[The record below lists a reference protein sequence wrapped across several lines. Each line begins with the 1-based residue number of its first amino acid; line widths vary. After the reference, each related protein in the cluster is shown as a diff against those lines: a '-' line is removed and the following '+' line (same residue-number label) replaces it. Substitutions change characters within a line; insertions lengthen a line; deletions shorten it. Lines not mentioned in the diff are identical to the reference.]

1 MFKNF
6 GGTYVANTAPA
17 AESAASEQITQS
29 EVDEASPGE
38 IKLDTEFKKI
48 RNTMKNGFV
57 RENMFQINKLTDK
70 IVEIIIRLYHVNI
83 QCVHKDNNNS
93 NRGKL
98 TMMSGILEDNH
109 GNIYVTISEDP
120 REDDKFYDK
129 LNYFIKLLHNCNIE
143 IIYPEYNL
151 KNDVNDDIKQQ
162 NKVGNDK
169 IIKNPE
175 EKTPEQ
181 SKFIS
186 KIDNIKGNYGVNV
199 PTDYNDEVQMFY
211 NVDIST
217 PITVNLINSVKYL
230 EKRINGKR
238 AFEPFPKADILE
250 SNGVKTVKNVKCNNG
265 STCTEAKLFSY
276 LYDNDKKWSDIKGG
290 IAYWIKNDFPP
301 DHVIKSYNYDE
312 DDNNE
317 DSEENTNIKSNLPE
331 NELHKLTKL
340 SQLIY
345 DYKRPEYS
353 NNFLKYINNN
363 ENYNKILKSIFRPIA
378 LPCPGCYMNFRNGNY
393 QNEKYILGTDYN
405 QLCSRT
411 FTDISKR
418 NDALQ
423 IKFNNLQP
431 SLKILE
437 SSANAVTA
445 EAEAAKAEAEKVA
458 KKIEAE
464 KAAKAEAAKAEAAKA
479 EAAKAAEALKQ
490 PKTYAEAAK
499 KAAKKAAKLKYL
511 KYKNKYLALKK
522 KLELNNI

>member
-1 MFKNF
+1 MSKNF
-6 GGTYVANTAPA
+6 RGTAVANTAPLA
-17 AESAASEQITQS
+17 PPAPPTAESAASEQITQS

-162 NKVGNDK
+162 IKVGNDK

-301 DHVIKSYNYDE
+301 NHVITSYNYDE
-312 DDNNE
+312 DVYE

-353 NNFLKYINNN
+353 NNFLKYVNNN

-378 LPCPGCYMNFRNGNY
+378 LPCPGCYINFRNGNY
-393 QNEKYILGTDYN
+393 QNGKYLTNSDTY
-405 QLCSRT
+405 
-411 FTDISKR
+411 
-418 NDALQ
+418 
-423 IKFNNLQP
+423 NNLCTRNNHNIFARNKSLNKKHEALKP

-437 SSANAVTA
+437 SSENAVTA

-458 KKIEAE
+458 KKIEAARE
-464 KAAKAEAAKAEAAKA
+464 LKKSVEEAAKAS
-479 EAAKAAEALKQ
+479 
-490 PKTYAEAAK
+490 
-499 KAAKKAAKLKYL
+499 KLKYL

>member
-1 MFKNF
+1 MFYEIDKNNSK
-6 GGTYVANTAPA
+6 VK
-17 AESAASEQITQS
+17 SQLS
-29 EVDEASPGE
+29 EVEIASSNE
-38 IKLDTEFKKI
+38 IKLDINFKKL
-48 RNTMKNGFV
+48 RDTMKNGFV
-57 RENMFQINKLTDK
+57 KENMFQINKLTDK

-83 QCVHKDNNNS
+83 QCVHDDNS

-98 TMMSGILEDNH
+98 SMMSGILEDNH

-162 NKVGNDK
+162 IKVGNDK

-276 LYDNDKKWSDIKGG
+276 LYDNGKKWSDIKGG

-301 DHVIKSYNYDE
+301 NHVITSYNYDE
-312 DDNNE
+312 DVYE

-345 DYKRPEYS
+345 NYKRPEYS

-393 QNEKYILGTDYN
+393 QNEKYISGTDYDK
-405 QLCSRT
+405 LCRRT
-411 FTDISKR
+411 FTSIPVR
-418 NDALQ
+418 NTALGK
-423 IKFNNLQP
+423 KFDD
-431 SLKILE
+431 SETSFKIIE

-445 EAEAAKAEAEKVA
+445 EAEAAKAEAVKKA
-458 KKIEAE
+458 KAAEAE
-464 KAAKAEAAKAEAAKA
+464 AKAAAKAEAA
-479 EAAKAAEALKQ
+479 LSS
-490 PKTYAEAAK
+490 
-499 KAAKKAAKLKYL
+499 KLKYL